1 MFFYEYTLEKI
12 AEACEEAEY
21 DGIEFWI
28 ETPHYWIDRDD
39 RKLEAIKHLIKS
51 VHCGVLDLNPCSINE
66 MIREATLKTNLH
78 GIDVA
83 KIAKSHY
90 TIHAG
95 KRSALREPVEED
107 YRENERYFRIVS
119 KIGKLKGVNILIE
132 NSEAKINYLCR
143 RFEDVLSYAREF
155 GFGITFDIN
164 HALKNGD
171 AEKYVNLADMIGNVH
186 VSSSDENGKHVASR
200 FSNDVKRILE
210 MLRDAGYDNLITV
223 ELDDLGY
230 GKMSFN
236 DKIEELKKEKEFLDS
251 VLRD

>member
-83 KIAKSHY
+83 KIAKSPY

-107 YRENERYFRIVS
+107 YMANERYFRIIS
-119 KIGKLKGVNILIE
+119 KAGKLKGVEILLE
-132 NSEAKINYLCR
+132 NSEARINYLCKS
-143 RFEDVLSYAREF
+143 FEEVQRYARKF
-155 GFGITFDIN
+155 GFGITFDVN

-171 AEKYVNLADMIGNVH
+171 AEKYADSLHLIKNVH
-186 VSSSDENGKHVASR
+186 VSGSDENGKHVAGR
-200 FSNDVKRILE
+200 FSEDVKRILE

-230 GKMSFN
+230 GRMSFN

-251 VLRD
+251 VFRD